1 MFQEIVQVNLSTTRL
16 VRHWRQSQADTGECR
31 PLGLRTHLCYPDT
44 VKFDNNCD
52 TFFLDLP
59 YFVLSSC
66 QFQTPMRKN
75 LKIHTNIY
83 LYLSTYPFDSYS
95 GINIFLTNYD
105 A

>member
-59 YFVLSSC
+59 YFVLLSC
-66 QFQTPMRKN
+66 QFQTPMREKSKN
-75 LKIHTNIY
+75 HYNYCLYTSNFLRLKIN
-83 LYLSTYPFDSYS
+83 
-95 GINIFLTNYD
+95 
-105 A
+105 